1 MARIILDEKV
11 LKFSSLFES
20 LTGARLK
27 DCFIDEGIIIFVV
40 EQGEISRAIGK
51 KAVNVKRIERLLNSK
66 IKLVEYAD
74 IPEEFIPRLVFPAKI
89 KNLVKE
95 NNVYTIIPMDL
106 HSRGLMIGRN
116 AQNLRNYEKIVK
128 RYFKIDELKVK

>member
-11 LKFSSLFES
+11 LKLSSFFES

-40 EQGEISRAIGK
+40 EPGEISKAIGK
-51 KAVNVKRIERLLNSK
+51 KAVNVKRLERLLNSK

-74 IPEEFIPRLVFPAKI
+74 IPEEFISRLVFPAKI
-89 KNLVKE
+89 KDLVKE
-95 NNVYTIIPMDL
+95 NNTYTIIPMDL